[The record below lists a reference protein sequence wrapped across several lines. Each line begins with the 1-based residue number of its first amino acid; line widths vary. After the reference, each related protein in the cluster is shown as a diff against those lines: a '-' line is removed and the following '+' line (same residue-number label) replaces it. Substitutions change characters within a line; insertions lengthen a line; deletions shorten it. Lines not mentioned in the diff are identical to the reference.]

1 VFRRSSALWGW
12 CGSSVL
18 SLTAREGSLVLRARV
33 SHVRSE
39 RAVVGSGPNAA
50 DLRWSAD
57 QGGGTQPVATVLGLS
72 LWRCGLIMLAWAL
85 RSLNPVIG
93 WLRDV
98 DAVWPAGGYWRRRE
112 PKKVAP
118 PQLPPATTPAPQ
130 EPPRHV

>member
-1 VFRRSSALWGW
+1 
-12 CGSSVL
+12 VL

-112 PKKVAP
+112 PKQVAP

>member
-1 VFRRSSALWGW
+1 MFRRSSALWGW

-33 SHVRSE
+33 SYVR
-39 RAVVGSGPNAA
+39 PNAA

-57 QGGGTQPVATVLGLS
+57 QGGGTRPVARVLGVS
-72 LWRCGLIMLAWAL
+72 LWRCGLTVLAWAL